1 MNYPEARKIVIEH
14 IRNELK
20 TKGKVIVL
28 GLGTFKVMPAMNR
41 PFNKEKKRFKNRLK
55 FNESLNTRHFLG

>member
-41 PFNKEKKRFKNRLK
+41 PFNKEKKTF
-55 FNESLNTRHFLG
+55 